1 MADMNQILVLVGC
14 VILAL
19 IVFKVMAAVTAIV
32 FKLVLLLFLGVGGY
46 VVWVT
51 YLR

>member
-1 MADMNQILVLVGC
+1 MADMNQIFVLMGC

-19 IVFKVMAAVTAIV
+19 IVFKVMAAVTAVI
-32 FKLVLLLFLGVGGY
+32 FKLVLLLLLGVGGY
-46 VVWVT
+46 VAWVT